1 MHEDAIDFN
10 PCRDNQPA
18 TAGWRFQAVSGKV
31 LTPMSREDMMRKF
44 WTATSTA
51 SLAFA
56 ALLGST
62 PALAQSGVTVLPLP
76 DTAAYPEGVA
86 VDPATGAIY
95 TNSANTGVVFRV
107 DPDTGAA
114 ARVADP
120 LGLGDSPPAKPVSV
134 ALGLKADG
142 EGRLWVAGARSGS
155 MHVVDI
161 ATGERLAR
169 FTTPEGPW
177 LINDVA
183 LTPDAAYFTDTL
195 RPVLW
200 RVARDSIADAV
211 LEPWLSFE
219 GTALQ
224 YGEEPNL
231 NGIVATPDGR
241 YLIVVLMKTGKLFRI
256 DTRTRDIVA
265 IDTGASALDGG
276 DGLALVD
283 QRLFL
288 VRQSAGEVVALD
300 LSSDGVTAVEAKRIK
315 PAELAWPATIAVR
328 GDRLIVANS
337 QLNRRGSGDPVLPFS
352 LVSIPLSAFD

>member
-1 MHEDAIDFN
+1 MRNFWMKTLAASAASSAILVLGSAAWG
-10 PCRDNQPA
+10 QA
-18 TAGWRFQAVSGKV
+18 AVSI
-31 LTPMSREDMMRKF
+31 
-44 WTATSTA
+44 
-51 SLAFA
+51 
-56 ALLGST
+56 
-62 PALAQSGVTVLPLP
+62 LPLP
-76 DTAAYPEGVA
+76 NDAAYPEGVA
-86 VDPATGAIY
+86 VDPATGAVY

-107 DPDTGAA
+107 DPDTGAVT
-114 ARVADP
+114 RVGDP
-120 LGLGDSPPAKPVSV
+120 LGLADSRPEKPMSV

-142 EGRLWVAGARSGS
+142 QGRLWVAGARTGS

-161 ATGERLAR
+161 ATGRRLAR

-200 RVARDSIADAV
+200 RAARDSVADAV

-219 GTALQ
+219 GTVLE

-241 YLIVVLMKTGKLFRI
+241 HLIVVLMKTGKLFRI
-256 DTRTRDIVA
+256 DIATRAVSM
-265 IDTGASALDGG
+265 IDTGDSALDGG
-276 DGLALVD
+276 DGLALVGR
-283 QRLFL
+283 RLFL

-300 LSSDGVTAVEAKRIK
+300 LAPDLSTAVEARRIK
-315 PAELAWPATIAVR
+315 PAELAWPATVAVR

-337 QLNRRGSGDPVLPFS
+337 QLNRRGSGDPVLPFG
-352 LVSIPLSAFD
+352 LVSIPLAAFD

>member
-1 MHEDAIDFN
+1 M
-10 PCRDNQPA
+10 CKLW
-18 TAGWRFQAVSGKV
+18 TTS
-31 LTPMSREDMMRKF
+31 LTPGAVF
-44 WTATSTA
+44 G
-51 SLAFA
+51 
-56 ALLGST
+56 ALMACT
-62 PALAQSGVTVLPLP
+62 PALAQTGARILPLP
-76 DTAAYPEGVA
+76 EAAAYPEGVT
-86 VDPATGAIY
+86 VDPTSGAIY

-107 DPDTGAA
+107 DPETGEV

-120 LGLGDSPPAKPVSV
+120 LGLGDSPPARPVSV

-142 EGRLWVAGARSGS
+142 QGRLWAAGARTGS

-161 ATGERLAR
+161 ATGQRLAR

-183 LTPDAAYFTDTL
+183 LTSDAAYFTDTL

-200 RVARDSIADAV
+200 RVARDSVADAV

-219 GTALQ
+219 GTVLE

-241 YLIVVLMKTGKLFRI
+241 YLIVVLMKTGRLFRI
-256 DTRTRDIVA
+256 DTHTREIAA
-265 IDTGASALDGG
+265 IDAGASALDGG
-276 DGLALVD
+276 DGLALIA

-300 LSSDGVTAVEAKRIK
+300 LSPDLLTAIERKRIK
-315 PAELAWPATIAVR
+315 PDELAWPATVTVH
-328 GDRLIVANS
+328 GDQLIVANS

-352 LVSIPLSAFD
+352 LVSIPLNAFD

>member
-1 MHEDAIDFN
+1 MHEDVGDFN
-10 PCRDNQPA
+10 PYRDNQPSMP
-18 TAGWRFQAVSGKV
+18 GWRSDAACGKV
-31 LTPMSREDMMRKF
+31 LTPMSREDMMRKL
-44 WTATSTA
+44 WTTTLATSV
-51 SLAFA
+51 AFS
-56 ALLGST
+56 ALLAST
-62 PALAQSGVTVLPLP
+62 PTLAQSGVTVLPLP
-76 DTAAYPEGVA
+76 DAAAYPEGVT
-86 VDPATGAIY
+86 VDPTTGAVY
-95 TNSANTGVVFRV
+95 TNSANTGLVFRV
-107 DPDTGAA
+107 DPDTGAVA
-114 ARVADP
+114 SIADP
-120 LGLGDSPPAKPVSV
+120 LGLGDSRPAKPVSV

-142 EGRLWVAGARSGS
+142 QGRLWVAGARTGS

-161 ATGERLAR
+161 NTGKRLAR

-195 RPVLW
+195 RPMLW
-200 RVARDSIADAV
+200 RVARDSLADAA
-211 LEPWLSFE
+211 LEPWLPFA
-219 GTALQ
+219 GTALE

-241 YLIVVLMKTGKLFRI
+241 YLIVVLMKTGRLFRI
-256 DTRTRDIVA
+256 DTRTREVAA
-265 IDTGASALDGG
+265 IDAGDSALDGG
-276 DGLALVD
+276 DGLALIG

-300 LSSDGVTAVEAKRIK
+300 LSADLATAVEAKRIK

-352 LVSIPLSAFD
+352 LVTIPLSAFD

>member
-276 DGLALVD
+276 DGLALID

-300 LSSDGVTAVEAKRIK
+300 LSADGATAVEAKRIK

>member
-1 MHEDAIDFN
+1 MHEDVGDFN
-10 PCRDNQPA
+10 PCRDNQPSMP
-18 TAGWRFQAVSGKV
+18 GWRPEAACGKV
-31 LTPMSREDMMRKF
+31 LAPMSRENMMRKL
-44 WTATSTA
+44 WTTTLAASVAFGAMLAATPT
-51 SLAFA
+51 
-56 ALLGST
+56 
-62 PALAQSGVTVLPLP
+62 LAQSGVTVLSLP
-76 DTAAYPEGVA
+76 DAAAYPEGVT
-86 VDPATGAIY
+86 VDPTTGAVF

-107 DPDTGAA
+107 DPDTGASV
-114 ARVADP
+114 RIADP

-142 EGRLWVAGARSGS
+142 QGRLWVAGARTGS

-200 RVARDSIADAV
+200 RVARDSVADAA

-219 GTALQ
+219 GTALE

-241 YLIVVLMKTGKLFRI
+241 YLIVVLMKTGRLFRI
-256 DTRTRDIVA
+256 DTRTREVTA
-265 IDTGASALDGG
+265 IDTGDSALDGG
-276 DGLALVD
+276 DGLALIG

-300 LSSDGVTAVEAKRIK
+300 LSADLATAVEARRIK
-315 PAELAWPATIAVR
+315 PTELAWPATIAVR

>member
-1 MHEDAIDFN
+1 MLRKLWTTNLAASAAF
-10 PCRDNQPA
+10 
-18 TAGWRFQAVSGKV
+18 GV
-31 LTPMSREDMMRKF
+31 LM
-44 WTATSTA
+44 A
-51 SLAFA
+51 
-56 ALLGST
+56 ST
-62 PALAQSGVTVLPLP
+62 PAFAQSGVKLLPLP
-76 DTAAYPEGVA
+76 DAAAYPEGVT
-86 VDPATGAIY
+86 VDPTTGAIY
-95 TNSANTGVVFRV
+95 TNSANTGAIFRI

-114 ARVADP
+114 VRIGDP
-120 LGLGDSPPAKPVSV
+120 LDMGDSPPAKPVSV

-142 EGRLWVAGARSGS
+142 QGRLWVAGARTGS

-161 ATGERLAR
+161 TTGDRLAR
-169 FTTPEGPW
+169 FTTPAGAW

-183 LTPDAAYFTDTL
+183 LTADAAYFTDTL

-200 RVARDSIADAV
+200 RVARDSVADAA

-219 GTALQ
+219 GTALE

-231 NGIVATPDGR
+231 NGIAATPDGR
-241 YLIVVLMKTGKLFRI
+241 YLIVVLMKTGRLFRI
-256 DTRTRDIVA
+256 DTLTRDVA
-265 IDTGASALDGG
+265 TIDTGASALDGG
-276 DGLALVD
+276 DGLALVG

-300 LSSDGVTAVEAKRIK
+300 LSPDLSAASEVKRIK

-337 QLNRRGSGDPVLPFS
+337 QLNRRASGDPILPFS

>member
-1 MHEDAIDFN
+1 MLRKLWTTNLAASAAF
-10 PCRDNQPA
+10 
-18 TAGWRFQAVSGKV
+18 GV
-31 LTPMSREDMMRKF
+31 LM
-44 WTATSTA
+44 A
-51 SLAFA
+51 
-56 ALLGST
+56 ST
-62 PALAQSGVTVLPLP
+62 PAFAQSGVKLLPLP
-76 DTAAYPEGVA
+76 DAAAYPEGVT
-86 VDPATGAIY
+86 VDPTTGAIY
-95 TNSANTGVVFRV
+95 TNSANTGAIFRI

-114 ARVADP
+114 VRIGDP
-120 LGLGDSPPAKPVSV
+120 LDMGDSPPAKPVSV

-142 EGRLWVAGARSGS
+142 QGRLWVAGARTGS

-161 ATGERLAR
+161 ATGDRLAR
-169 FTTPEGPW
+169 FTTPAGAW

-183 LTPDAAYFTDTL
+183 LTADAAYFTDTL

-200 RVARDSIADAV
+200 RVARDSVADAA

-219 GTALQ
+219 GTALE

-231 NGIVATPDGR
+231 NGIAATPDGR
-241 YLIVVLMKTGKLFRI
+241 YLIVVLMKTGRLFRI
-256 DTRTRDIVA
+256 DTLTRDVA
-265 IDTGASALDGG
+265 TIDTGASALDGG
-276 DGLALVD
+276 DGLALVG

-300 LSSDGVTAVEAKRIK
+300 LSPDLSAASEVKRIK

-337 QLNRRGSGDPVLPFS
+337 QLNRRASGDPILPFS

>member
-1 MHEDAIDFN
+1 MHEDVGDFN
-10 PCRDNQPA
+10 PCRDNQPSMP
-18 TAGWRFQAVSGKV
+18 GWRSEAAYGKV
-31 LTPMSREDMMRKF
+31 LTPMSREDMMRKI
-44 WTATSTA
+44 WTTTLAA
-51 SLAFA
+51 SLAFG
-56 ALLGST
+56 ALLGSM
-62 PALAQSGVTVLPLP
+62 PAFAQSGVTVLPLP
-76 DTAAYPEGVA
+76 DAAAYPEGVT
-86 VDPATGAIY
+86 VDPTTGAVY

-107 DPDTGAA
+107 DPDTGASV
-114 ARVADP
+114 RVADP
-120 LGLGDSPPAKPVSV
+120 LGLGDSPPAKPASV

-142 EGRLWVAGARSGS
+142 QGRLWVAGARTGS

-169 FTTPEGPW
+169 FITPEGPW

-183 LTPDAAYFTDTL
+183 VTPDAAYFTDTL

-200 RVARDSIADAV
+200 RVARDSVADAA

-219 GTALQ
+219 GTALE

-241 YLIVVLMKTGKLFRI
+241 YLIVVLMKTGRLFRI
-256 DTRTRDIVA
+256 DTHTREVA
-265 IDTGASALDGG
+265 PIDTGDSALDGG
-276 DGLALVD
+276 DGLALIG

-300 LSSDGVTAVEAKRIK
+300 LSADLATAVEARRIK
-315 PAELAWPATIAVR
+315 PTELAWPATIAVR

>member
-1 MHEDAIDFN
+1 MHEAATDFK
-10 PCRDNQPA
+10 PCRDNERGM
-18 TAGWRFQAVSGKV
+18 TDWRSEADCGKV
-31 LTPMSREDMMRKF
+31 LTPMSLEDGMRNF
-44 WTATSTA
+44 WMTVFVAGLAASAADTAR
-51 SLAFA
+51 
-56 ALLGST
+56 
-62 PALAQSGVTVLPLP
+62 AQAGVTVLPLP
-76 DTAAYPEGVA
+76 EAAAYPEGVA

-107 DPDTGAA
+107 DPDTGAVT
-114 ARVADP
+114 RIGDP
-120 LGLGDSPPAKPVSV
+120 LDLSDSRPAKPVSV

-142 EGRLWVAGARSGS
+142 QGRLWIAGARTGS

-161 ATGERLAR
+161 ATGARLAR

-183 LTPDAAYFTDTL
+183 LTADAAYFTDTL
-195 RPVLW
+195 RPLLW
-200 RVARDSIADAV
+200 RVARDSVADAA

-219 GTALQ
+219 GTVLK

-241 YLIVVLMKTGKLFRI
+241 YLIVVLMKTGRLFRI
-256 DTRTRDIVA
+256 DTQTREVA
-265 IDTGASALDGG
+265 AIATGDSALDGG
-276 DGLALVD
+276 DGLALIG

-300 LSSDGVTAVEAKRIK
+300 LSADLSTATEAKRIK
-315 PAELAWPATIAVR
+315 PAELAWPATVAVR

-337 QLNRRGSGDPVLPFS
+337 QLNRRASGDPVLPFS

>member
-1 MHEDAIDFN
+1 MHEAATDFK
-10 PCRDNQPA
+10 PCRDNQPSM
-18 TAGWRFQAVSGKV
+18 AGWRFEAACGKV
-31 LTPMSREDMMRKF
+31 PTPMSREDMMRKL
-44 WTATSTA
+44 WTTTLAA
-51 SLAFA
+51 SA
-56 ALLGST
+56 ALGALLAST
-62 PALAQSGVTVLPLP
+62 PVLAQSGVTVLPLP
-76 DTAAYPEGVA
+76 ADAAYPEGVTA
-86 VDPATGAIY
+86 DPTTGAIY
-95 TNSANTGVVFRV
+95 TNSANTGAVFRV
-107 DPDTGAA
+107 APDTGVVT
-114 ARVADP
+114 RIADP

-142 EGRLWVAGARSGS
+142 QGRLWVAGARTGS

-161 ATGERLAR
+161 ATGEQLAR

-200 RVARDSIADAV
+200 RVARDSVADAA
-211 LEPWLSFE
+211 LEPWLSFA
-219 GTALQ
+219 GTALE

-241 YLIVVLMKTGKLFRI
+241 YLIVVLMKTGRLFRI
-256 DTRTRDIVA
+256 DTRTREVAA

-276 DGLALVD
+276 DGLALID

-300 LSSDGVTAVEAKRIK
+300 LSADLATAVEAKRIK

>member
-62 PALAQSGVTVLPLP
+62 PARAQSGVTVLPLP

-276 DGLALVD
+276 DGLALID

-300 LSSDGVTAVEAKRIK
+300 LSADGATAVEAKRIK

>member
-1 MHEDAIDFN
+1 MLRKLWTTNLAASAAF
-10 PCRDNQPA
+10 
-18 TAGWRFQAVSGKV
+18 GV
-31 LTPMSREDMMRKF
+31 LM
-44 WTATSTA
+44 A
-51 SLAFA
+51 
-56 ALLGST
+56 ST
-62 PALAQSGVTVLPLP
+62 PAFAQSGVKLLPLP
-76 DTAAYPEGVA
+76 DAAAYPEGVT
-86 VDPATGAIY
+86 VDPTTGAIY
-95 TNSANTGVVFRV
+95 TNSANTGAIFRI

-114 ARVADP
+114 VRIGDP
-120 LGLGDSPPAKPVSV
+120 LDMGDSPPAKPVSV

-142 EGRLWVAGARSGS
+142 QGRLWVAGARTGS

-161 ATGERLAR
+161 APGDRLAR
-169 FTTPEGPW
+169 FTTPAGAW

-183 LTPDAAYFTDTL
+183 LTADAAYFTDTL

-200 RVARDSIADAV
+200 RVARDSVADAA

-219 GTALQ
+219 GTALE

-241 YLIVVLMKTGKLFRI
+241 YLIVVLMKTGRLFRI
-256 DTRTRDIVA
+256 DTLTRDVA
-265 IDTGASALDGG
+265 TIDTGASALDGG
-276 DGLALVD
+276 DGLALVG

-300 LSSDGVTAVEAKRIK
+300 LSPDLSAASEVKRIK

-337 QLNRRGSGDPVLPFS
+337 QLNRRASGNPILPFS

>member
-1 MHEDAIDFN
+1 MHEDVPDFKS
-10 PCRDNQPA
+10 CRDNQPSKS
-18 TAGWRFQAVSGKV
+18 GWRSEPAWGKV
-31 LTPMSREDMMRKF
+31 LTPMSLEHDMRKL
-44 WTATSTA
+44 WMTTLAA
-51 SLAFA
+51 SLAIP
-56 ALLGST
+56 ALLGPT
-62 PALAQSGVTVLPLP
+62 AGLAQSGVNVVPLP
-76 DTAAYPEGVA
+76 DAAAYPEGVT

-95 TNSANTGVVFRV
+95 TNSANTGVIFRI

-114 ARVADP
+114 VRIGDP

-142 EGRLWVAGARSGS
+142 QGRLWVAGARTGS

-169 FTTPEGPW
+169 FTTPQGAW

-183 LTPDAAYFTDTL
+183 LTAEAAYFTDTL

-200 RVARDSIADAV
+200 RVARDSLADAA

-219 GTALQ
+219 GTALE

-241 YLIVVLMKTGKLFRI
+241 YLIVVLMKTGRLFRI
-256 DTRTRDIVA
+256 DTHTREVAA
-265 IDTGASALDGG
+265 IDSGTSALDGG
-276 DGLALVD
+276 DGLALVG

-300 LSSDGVTAVEAKRIK
+300 LSPDLSAASEVKRIK
-315 PAELAWPATIAVR
+315 PAELAWPATVAVR

-337 QLNRRGSGDPVLPFS
+337 QLNRRASGDPALPFS
-352 LVSIPLSAFD
+352 LASIPLSAFD

>member
-1 MHEDAIDFN
+1 MHEDVGDFN
-10 PCRDNQPA
+10 PCRDNQPSMP
-18 TAGWRFQAVSGKV
+18 GWRSEAACGKV
-31 LTPMSREDMMRKF
+31 LTPMSRENMMRKL
-44 WTATSTA
+44 WTTTLAA
-51 SLAFA
+51 SVAFGAMLAA
-56 ALLGST
+56 MPT
-62 PALAQSGVTVLPLP
+62 LAQSGVTVLSLP
-76 DTAAYPEGVA
+76 DAAAYPEGVT
-86 VDPATGAIY
+86 VDPTTGAVF

-107 DPDTGAA
+107 DPDTGASM
-114 ARVADP
+114 RIADP

-142 EGRLWVAGARSGS
+142 QGRLWVAGARTGS

-183 LTPDAAYFTDTL
+183 LTSDAAYFTDTL

-200 RVARDSIADAV
+200 RVARDSVADAA

-219 GTALQ
+219 GTALE

-241 YLIVVLMKTGKLFRI
+241 YLIVVLMKTGRLFRI
-256 DTRTRDIVA
+256 DTRTREVAA
-265 IDTGASALDGG
+265 IDIGDSALDGG
-276 DGLALVD
+276 DGLALIG

-300 LSSDGVTAVEAKRIK
+300 LSADLATAVEARRIR
-315 PAELAWPATIAVR
+315 PTELAWPATIAVR